1 MDILIK
7 LSVHLCL
14 GVITMTDMAKKE
26 HKRWG
31 KTHIDNRDWPI
42 YNEQLVIRGEYFL
55 ALDWVQNWDG
65 ELQDMNRDK
74 IGHPFEFPDSLIR
87 IQSIWHDKKVPYRMV
102 EGITRQLCWKADIPA
117 YNDYS
122 TINRRINQLDFH
134 LELPE
139 GDNLTIFGDGS
150 GFQAINGGEYLREK
164 YGKKNRRWIQVI
176 LLGDP
181 KTKEPVSFEVNLVP
195 ASEPESAKRQLKR
208 LIDSGIKVSRFGGDG
223 AFDDIDMW
231 QKLEANKIHSVIK
244 PDENARDDG
253 VCQLRN
259 LHVTERN
266 RDGYNEWARHHK
278 YGKRWTATE
287 GIFSAIKRIFGEQL
301 IATSEIGLVQEAKSK
316 VWAYQT
322 IKRYGET

>member
-1 MDILIK
+1 MYIPI
-7 LSVHLCL
+7 SVM
-14 GVITMTDMAKKE
+14 GVIFMTDLAKKE

-31 KTHIDNRDWPI
+31 KTYIDNRDWPG

-55 ALDWVQNWDG
+55 ALDWVRNWDG
-65 ELQDMNRDK
+65 ELQEMNRDK

-87 IQSIWHDKKVPYRMV
+87 LQSIWHDKKVPYRMV

-139 GDNLTIFGDGS
+139 CDNLTIFGDGS

-164 YGKKNRRWIQVI
+164 YGKKNRRWVQVI
-176 LLGDP
+176 ILGNP
-181 KTKEPVSFEVNLVP
+181 KTKEPVSFEVNLIP
-195 ASEPESAKRQLKR
+195 ASEPESVKRQLKR
-208 LIDSGIKVSRFGGDG
+208 LIDSGVKVSRFGGDG
-223 AFDDIDMW
+223 AFDDISMW
-231 QKLEANKIHSVIK
+231 QNLEANKIHSVIK

-259 LHVTERN
+259 QHVMERN
-266 RDGYNEWARHHK
+266 RDGYKEWARRHK

-287 GIFSAIKRIFGEQL
+287 GIFSAVKRIFGEQL
-301 IATSEIGLVQEAKSK
+301 VATSEIGLVQEAKSK